1 MPLHPQAAA
10 LIASAAGGKP
20 VEEMT
25 IEEGRAALEERVRLM
40 GGSPQEVATV
50 RDLSAGSVPVRVYA
64 PSADQPLPALVFF
77 HGGGW
82 VKGSLQSHDVVCR
95 ALANGAGCVVV
106 SVDYRLAPEHQFPA
120 AIDDAFA
127 SVQYVA
133 AHAAELGIDPDR
145 LAVAGDS
152 AGGNLAAGVALLARD
167 SGGPRLVHQLLIYPV
182 TDYNLDTASY
192 LANADGFMLTREAMR
207 FYWRHYLR
215 SDADGDDPRAS
226 PLRASRFDG
235 LPSALIITAEFDPL
249 RDEGRAYA
257 SRLEAAGVPV
267 TYSEY
272 AGLVHGFV
280 TYMDVIDQGKV
291 AVAEASAAL
300 RAAFA
305 SPVAV

>member
-25 IEEGRAALEERVRLM
+25 IEEGRAALEERARLM
-40 GGSPQEVATV
+40 GGLPQEVASV

-64 PSADQPLPALVFF
+64 PSTDQLLPALVFF

-106 SVDYRLAPEHQFPA
+106 SVDYRLAPEHRFPA

-127 SVQYVA
+127 SLQYVA
-133 AHAAELGIDPDR
+133 AHAAELGIDADR

-152 AGGNLAAGVALLARD
+152 AGGNLAAAAALLARD
-167 SGGPRLVHQLLIYPV
+167 SGGPRLAQQLLIYPV
-182 TDYNLDTASY
+182 LEYNLDTDSY

-257 SRLEAAGVPV
+257 LRLEAAGVPV

-280 TYMDVIDQGKV
+280 TYMDVVDQGKV

-305 SPVAV
+305 LPVAA

>member
-1 MPLHPQAAA
+1 
-10 LIASAAGGKP
+10 
-20 VEEMT
+20 
-25 IEEGRAALEERVRLM
+25 
-40 GGSPQEVATV
+40 
-50 RDLSAGSVPVRVYA
+50 
-64 PSADQPLPALVFF
+64 
-77 HGGGW
+77 

-127 SVQYVA
+127 SLQYVA

>member
-1 MPLHPQAAA
+1 MPLDPQAAA

-50 RDLSAGSVPVRVYA
+50 RDLSAASVPVRVYA

-95 ALANGAGCVVV
+95 AIANGAGCVVV

-127 SVQYVA
+127 SLQYVA

-167 SGGPRLVHQLLIYPV
+167 RGGPRLVHQLLIYPV
-182 TDYNLDTASY
+182 TDHNLDTASY

-291 AVAEASAAL
+291 AISEASAAL